1 MNAGTAVSRWTEEKA
16 QTKVLLGE
24 IVMLWGD
31 VMASVYRLPSAPG
44 LANPEAIQL
53 GLAHLNGDGTR
64 FTYLSKLLR
73 HNPKLAD
80 VDEQR
85 IADTIA
91 VLARLNKMNKQRDSF
106 VHGLPVLTMKRD
118 QDTRETIR
126 DGCYL
131 IQTRELDE
139 KDRYLK
145 VPEAA
150 ETFLTE
156 LQEVYDQLLQVT
168 VPMLFEDWQQLW
180 DDES

>member
-1 MNAGTAVSRWTEEKA
+1 
-16 QTKVLLGE
+16 
-24 IVMLWGD
+24 
-31 VMASVYRLPSAPG
+31 
-44 LANPEAIQL
+44 
-53 GLAHLNGDGTR
+53 
-64 FTYLSKLLR
+64 
-73 HNPKLAD
+73 
-80 VDEQR
+80 
-85 IADTIA
+85 
-91 VLARLNKMNKQRDSF
+91 
-106 VHGLPVLTMKRD
+106 MKRD